1 MATVREVTFGLL
13 RELGLR
19 RIFGNPGSTEL
30 TFFKDFPADF
40 SYVLG
45 LQESVVVGMADGYAQ
60 ATRNAALV
68 NLHSAVGVGHAMG
81 NIFTAYRNRTPMV
94 ITAGQQSR
102 SLLQMEPFLFSTQ
115 PTELPKPYVKWSC
128 EPARAEDV
136 PAAIARAYYLA
147 MQPPCGPTFVSVPID
162 DWDVQTQPVGARRVS
177 TRIAPD
183 ATSLQRLMSALSVS
197 KRPVFVVGGAVDRDG
212 AWAQLV
218 RLAEMHGA
226 VVWASPLIGRC
237 SFPENH
243 RLFAGQLPAFREE
256 ICSRLAA
263 HDLVVAIGAPI
274 FTYHAEG
281 HGPYLPPGMQAFQ
294 LTEDPDWAAS
304 ALAGDSIVGSVS
316 LSIEALL
323 TASRA
328 AGPAPQQGRATAPRL
343 ALTDP
348 LTDAMLVQTLAELRP
363 ADSIIVEEAPS
374 TRGAIQHYLPIMRAE
389 SFFTCSSGGLG
400 HSMPAAVG
408 VALGMADRQANRK
421 VIALIGDG
429 SAMYAIQSLW
439 TAAQLKLPIT
449 FVIVNNSRYQA
460 LHHFSQRFGIA
471 NPVGTDLPGID
482 FVGIAKAQGCE
493 GVRVTRAAELETT
506 LRAALAAPRPILVE
520 VVVA

>member
-13 RELGLR
+13 RELGMR

-30 TFFKDFPADF
+30 TMFKDFPADF

-81 NIFTAYRNRTPMV
+81 NIFTAYRNRTPLV

-115 PTELPKPYVKWSC
+115 PTELPRPYVKWAC

-162 DWDVQTQPVGARRVS
+162 DWDANAEPLSARRVS
-177 TRIAPD
+177 RRIAPD
-183 ATSLQRLMSALSVS
+183 GVALQRLAVALGASR
-197 KRPVFVVGGAVDRDG
+197 RPVFVVGAAVDRDG
-212 AWAQLV
+212 AFDALV
-218 RLAEMHGA
+218 QLAEMHGA

-237 SFPENH
+237 SFPEDH
-243 RLFAGQLPAFREE
+243 RLFAGQLAAFREE
-256 ICSRLAA
+256 ICARLQG
-263 HDLVVAIGAPI
+263 HDLLVAIGAPI

-281 HGPYLPPGMQAFQ
+281 HGPYLPQGLKAFQ

-304 ALAGDSIVGSVS
+304 ALAGESIVGNVG
-316 LSIEALL
+316 LAIDALL
-323 TASRA
+323 QSPRA
-328 AGPAPQQGRATAPRL
+328 GGPAAQQGRSAAPRL

-348 LTDAMLVQTLAELRP
+348 LTDAMLVQTLADLRGP
-363 ADSIIVEEAPS
+363 DSILVEEAPS
-374 TRGAIQHYLPIMRAE
+374 TRGALQRYLPVVRGD

-408 VALGMADRQANRK
+408 VALGRPGRK

-429 SAMYAIQSLW
+429 SAMYSIQALW
-439 TAAQLKLPIT
+439 SAAQLKLPIT

-460 LHHFSQRFGIA
+460 LHHFSQRFGIES
-471 NPVGTDLPGID
+471 PVGTDLPGID
-482 FVGIAKAQGCE
+482 FVQLARAQGCE
-493 GVRVTRAAELETT
+493 ANRVTRAADLEGA
-506 LRAALAAPRPILVE
+506 LKAALVAPGPMLLE
-520 VVVA
+520 VQVV